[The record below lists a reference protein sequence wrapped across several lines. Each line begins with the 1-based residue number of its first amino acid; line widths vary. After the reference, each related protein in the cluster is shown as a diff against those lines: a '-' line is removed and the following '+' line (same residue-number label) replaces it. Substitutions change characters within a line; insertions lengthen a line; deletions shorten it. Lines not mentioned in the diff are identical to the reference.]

1 MDTDDGQLTSTI
13 AGGRATARLSLRD
26 LAPRASDYS
35 GLRSSW
41 KADVIAGLTVGVVA
55 LPLALAFGITT
66 GLGADAGL
74 ITAIVAGLVAA
85 VFGGSNVQVSG
96 PTGAMTV
103 VLVPIVTRYGAEAV
117 VVVSML
123 AGVFL
128 IAAAVAHLGRYI
140 AFIPWP
146 VVEGFTIGIAVII
159 FLQQVPSALGVHKP
173 RGDNTA
179 VVAAKAVVVAFGG
192 GSSQAIGVVVLVAAI
207 MIGTPR
213 VRRSLPASL
222 IAVAV
227 ATIVA
232 QVSSLDVARIG
243 SLPSSLP
250 MPSLPST
257 SVAQIKDLLS
267 AGIAVALLAAIESL
281 LSARVADGMS
291 DSARHDPDRELFGQ
305 GLANMVSPLFG
316 GMPAT
321 GAIARTAVNVRAGAR
336 TRVASVTHA
345 VVLVLVV
352 FFGGAL
358 VSRIPLAAL
367 AGVLMVTAIRMVEI
381 HNVRAVMRATRSDA
395 LVLVLTAT
403 ATIAFDLIVAVEI
416 GVAVAVLLALR
427 HVARN
432 SGAEIERLSLDETVT
447 DGEEAL
453 LLHEHIV
460 VYRLDGSLFFGAA
473 QWFLTELTAVSDVK
487 IVILRLSQIQTLD
500 ATGAQALGE
509 IVAELE
515 SRGITVLLQG
525 ARPRH
530 RRVLQAVGTLDHL
543 AHERHLF
550 DTLDDAVTHARLHLV
565 RASDQG

>member
-1 MDTDDGQLTSTI
+1 MFS
-13 AGGRATARLSLRD
+13 RVRN
-26 LAPRASDYS
+26 LAPRRRDYA

-41 KADVIAGLTVGVVA
+41 KGDVIAGMTVGVVA

-103 VLVPIVTRYGAEAV
+103 VLVPIVARHGADAV
-117 VVVSML
+117 YVVGIL

-128 IAAAVAHLGRYI
+128 VVSALAGLGRYI

-146 VVEGFTIGIAVII
+146 VVEGFTVGIAAII
-159 FLQQVPSALGVHKP
+159 FLQQVPPALGVAKP
-173 RGDNTA
+173 KGENTA
-179 VVAAKAVVVAFGG
+179 AVAAKAVVKAFGN
-192 GSSQAIGVVVLVAAI
+192 GSVQAIGVVLLVAVI
-207 MIGTPR
+207 MIGVPR
-213 VRRSLPASL
+213 LRRSLPASL

-227 ATIVA
+227 ATIVTK
-232 QVSSLDVARIG
+232 VGSLDIARIG

-250 MPSLPST
+250 GPSLPNT
-257 SVAQIKDLLS
+257 SISEIKDLVS
-267 AGIAVALLAAIESL
+267 AGLAVALLAAIESL

-291 DSARHDPDRELFGQ
+291 DAVRHDPDRELFGQ
-305 GLANMVSPLFG
+305 GLANIVSPLFG

-336 TRVASVTHA
+336 TRLAAVTHA

-352 FFGGAL
+352 FFGGSL
-358 VSRIPLAAL
+358 VSEIPLAAL
-367 AGVLMVTAIRMVEI
+367 AGVLMVTAMRMVEI
-381 HNVRAVMRATRSDA
+381 HNVRAVLRSTRSDA
-395 LVLVLTAT
+395 VVLTLTAA

-416 GVAVAVLLALR
+416 GVAVAVVLALR

-432 SGAEIERLSLDETVT
+432 SGAEVEPLALDETIT
-447 DGEEAL
+447 DADEAR

-460 VYRLDGSLFFGAA
+460 VYRLDGALFFGAA
-473 QWFLTELTAVSDVK
+473 QWFLTELTAVTDVK
-487 IVILRLSQIQTLD
+487 IVILRLSQIQVLD

-515 SRGITVLLQG
+515 SRGITVFLKGL
-525 ARPRH
+525 RPRH
-530 RRVLQAVGTLDHL
+530 RRILQAVGTLDHL
-543 AHERHLF
+543 ADERHLF
-550 DTLDDAVTHARLHLV
+550 DTLDDAVDHARSHLA
-565 RASDQG
+565 RA